1 MQFDRA
7 SMYMYVILTQ
17 LAGNFRWNCG

>member
-7 SMYMYVILTQ
+7 SMSMYVVLTQ
-17 LAGNFRWNCG
+17 LSGNFRWNCG